1 MNDQANFAEAT
12 PQTQSPVSSPAPAA
26 APAPVVSHE
35 TTSEKTFQQSDMNA
49 VAGRIRAEEREK
61 ARREFAQAQNT
72 QVQSNH
78 QAQQQ
83 SQSQMGGVAQLTPQE
98 IQRQID
104 ERVSQQLTQ
113 HQQQAQNYHAAQTF
127 LNKLEAGKTKY
138 SDFKEVVTDGFLQ
151 NFASNAP
158 VVFHM
163 ANGFDNTDDLV
174 YELRKNPGNIIK
186 LRDLAQLDPSL
197 ANEEL
202 KKLSDSIKQNR
213 SVSNQ
218 RSASE
223 PLDQVKPSSTGMD
236 NGSRTVRDYK
246 RDPRYRV

>member
-1 MNDQANFAEAT
+1 MNDQANFAEST

-35 TTSEKTFQQSDMNA
+35 TTSEKMLSQSEVNTLI
-49 VAGRIRAEEREK
+49 GRAKADERERV
-61 ARREFAQAQNT
+61 RREATQTPNQPMQAN
-72 QVQSNH
+72 
-78 QAQQQ
+78 QAPQQ
-83 SQSQMGGVAQLTPQE
+83 SQSQMGGVTQLTPQE